1 MSCIVFTLLTLNYVF
16 MLFKGQVALYLFFQN
31 SILFKSSYDFSG
43 FTIFNKIV
51 SLITAMVCLI
61 SSKNYFEEK
70 RFYYFESVVL
80 TSTILLG
87 AFIMI
92 SAQDL
97 LLFYIAVELISLSLY
112 VFISMKKNENQAL
125 ESALKYFILGAIAS
139 AMIVFGAAFLYSIGI
154 TTNLAKISTM
164 VPYLEGNIKHRFYI
178 GCIFILIGVFYKL
191 AVFPFHY

>member
-1 MSCIVFTLLTLNYVF
+1 
-16 MLFKGQVALYLFFQN
+16 
-31 SILFKSSYDFSG
+31 
-43 FTIFNKIV
+43 
-51 SLITAMVCLI
+51 
-61 SSKNYFEEK
+61 
-70 RFYYFESVVL
+70 
-80 TSTILLG
+80 
-87 AFIMI
+87 MI
-92 SAQDL
+92 SAQDF

-125 ESALKYFILGAIAS
+125 ESALKYFVLGAVAS

-164 VPYLEGNIKHRFYI
+164 VLYLEGNMKHRFYI